1 MLVDGGVLFGP
12 VRVDGKSV
20 ASLALG
26 SHLKWC
32 SYRCL
37 LLRFSFL
44 ETRIS
49 LLARHGAPMAYS
61 VSLIIDTD
69 VMTASLVQ
77 PCRIILSQCPRRG
90 RRPYFP
96 DPPLSF

>member
-1 MLVDGGVLFGP
+1 MAMLFGHKD
-12 VRVDGKSV
+12 RH
-20 ASLALG
+20 ASMN
-26 SHLKWC
+26 
-32 SYRCL
+32 SYIRARL
-37 LLRFSFL
+37 SRISRFSQL